1 MVGRK
6 LLTVVL
12 YEFFICMRPA
22 RKFSRAAFHVNCL
35 FLISFNHLNPRG
47 KRHMYYRLAKKTGTW
62 CCFRHFQKVLE
73 VSIVTYCTIAAKKF
87 RPPVSCHFTK
97 IGCCFT
103 FIVIMINVCRLKFEI
118 YYCHP

>member
-12 YEFFICMRPA
+12 YEFFICMRLA

-47 KRHMYYRLAKKTGTW
+47 KRHMYYRLAKKKLVHGVALDT
-62 CCFRHFQKVLE
+62 
-73 VSIVTYCTIAAKKF
+73 SKKF
-87 RPPVSCHFTK
+87 WK
-97 IGCCFT
+97 Y
-103 FIVIMINVCRLKFEI
+103 L
-118 YYCHP
+118 